1 LSKQLAQGHLPSR
14 IVAWPKCKPRTAR
27 ARPERQRV

>member
-1 LSKQLAQGHLPSR
+1 VSKQLAQGHSLPSR
-14 IVAWPKCKPRTAR
+14 IVAWPKCETWT